1 MSEYKDLDEENMV
14 DSCRESSTNVGSVEN
29 VGVGK
34 VIDIGRFSSL
44 EKLLRATKYVMIF
57 VRNLK
62 NVFDKGEGIN
72 GNCC

>member
-1 MSEYKDLDEENMV
+1 MSEYKDLDEEIMV

-34 VIDIGRFSSL
+34 VIDIGRFSYL
-44 EKLLRATKYVMIF
+44 EKLLRATKYVTSFAI
-57 VRNLK
+57 NLK

-72 GNCC
+72 GHCC